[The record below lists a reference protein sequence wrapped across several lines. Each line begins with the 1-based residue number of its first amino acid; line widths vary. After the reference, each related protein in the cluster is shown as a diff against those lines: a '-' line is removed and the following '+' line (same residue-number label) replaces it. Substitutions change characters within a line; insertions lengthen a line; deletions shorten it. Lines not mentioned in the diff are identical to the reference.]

1 MSKLTAK
8 LEELQELV
16 RWFESDEMDIDAAM
30 EKYKEVKKLAADI
43 ETSLAEIETQVKVVR
58 DEFEQ

>member
-16 RWFESDEMDIDAAM
+16 RWFESDEMDIDMAM

>member
-16 RWFESDEMDIDAAM
+16 RWFESDEMDIDMAM

-43 ETSLAEIETQVKVVR
+43 ESSLAEIETQVKVVR

>member
-16 RWFESDEMDIDAAM
+16 RWFESDEMDIDMAM

-43 ETSLAEIETQVKVVR
+43 ESSLAEIGTQVKVVR

>member
-16 RWFESDEMDIDAAM
+16 RWFESDEMDIDMAM
-30 EKYKEVKKLAADI
+30 EKYKEVKKLAVDI
-43 ETSLAEIETQVKVVR
+43 EASLAEIETQVKVVR
-58 DEFEQ
+58 DEFKQ

>member
-16 RWFESDEMDIDAAM
+16 RWFESDEMDIDMAM

-43 ETSLAEIETQVKVVR
+43 ETSLAEIEGQVKVVR